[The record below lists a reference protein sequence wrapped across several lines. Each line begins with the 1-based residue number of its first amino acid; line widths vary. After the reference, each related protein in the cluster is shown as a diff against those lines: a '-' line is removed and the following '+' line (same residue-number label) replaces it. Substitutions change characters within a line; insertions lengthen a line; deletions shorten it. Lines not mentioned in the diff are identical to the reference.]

1 MTALPARRRA
11 IALMIAAMALFAAMD
26 AINKTLTQGYSI
38 PQIMAI
44 RFVLFVAI
52 ACAVARRGPCCS
64 RRTIPM
70 PKAGT
75 YWRR

>member
-52 ACAVARRGPCCS
+52 ACAGARRGPWLVLE
-64 RRTIPM
+64 TH
-70 PKAGT
+70 A
-75 YWRR
+75 